1 MSDLDKPQQPPASES
16 AAAEA
21 KPATPP
27 ATAAAKPAPA
37 KAPAEPPPPPEP
49 GEFGKQLAGLSLKTS
64 VEHLGLDAGG
74 IEMVRVSSEDALT
87 VARWLR
93 DSAQFDLLVSVSGL
107 DWKDRLEAVYHFYST
122 ETFKHFALK
131 VNAVNEHVS
140 SLTSV
145 YPAADW
151 HEREAFDL
159 FGIVFDGHPNLKR
172 ILMPSDWIGYP
183 MRKDYKVTDPRLVW
197 NER

>member
-1 MSDLDKPQQPPASES
+1 M
-16 AAAEA
+16 
-21 KPATPP
+21 
-27 ATAAAKPAPA
+27 
-37 KAPAEPPPPPEP
+37 
-49 GEFGKQLAGLSLKTS
+49 
-64 VEHLGLDAGG
+64 
-74 IEMVRVSSEDALT
+74 
-87 VARWLR
+87 
-93 DSAQFDLLVSVSGL
+93 
-107 DWKDRLEAVYHFYST
+107 
-122 ETFKHFALK
+122 K
-131 VNAVNEHVS
+131 VNAVDEHVS
-140 SLTSV
+140 SLTPV